1 MFRIAILGCE
11 NSHADNFIKH
21 IKSEYPDKIEVVGV
35 YTEYEDAKERMRTN
49 YGVYVA
55 DRFDE
60 FVGRIDGLVVT
71 ARHGRDHL
79 RFAEPYFASGIP
91 MFIDKPITASVDDA
105 VKLAGKLRSHNIRFT
120 GGSSCVH
127 APELCDLKEAFGS
140 GEGVLSGYVSAPIN
154 LCNPYGDFWFYSQ
167 HLVQIMQSVFG
178 NYPKTVTAKQVGEK
192 VDVLFGYESYNVH
205 ATYVDGVYRYNAA
218 VLLADGLVS
227 RELTVDSK
235 VFTSEFDCFYELLL
249 GGAGEESVRAFIS
262 PVFIIDAVVRA
273 LASGR
278 EEQVAEIPAEI
289 V

>member
-1 MFRIAILGCE
+1 
-11 NSHADNFIKH
+11 
-21 IKSEYPDKIEVVGV
+21 
-35 YTEYEDAKERMRTN
+35 
-49 YGVYVA
+49 
-55 DRFDE
+55 
-60 FVGRIDGLVVT
+60 
-71 ARHGRDHL
+71 
-79 RFAEPYFASGIP
+79 
-91 MFIDKPITASVDDA
+91 
-105 VKLAGKLRSHNIRFT
+105 
-120 GGSSCVH
+120 
-127 APELCDLKEAFGS
+127 
-140 GEGVLSGYVSAPIN
+140 
-154 LCNPYGDFWFYSQ
+154 
-167 HLVQIMQSVFG
+167 MQSVFG

-249 GGAGEESVRAFIS
+249 GGAGEESVRDFIS
-262 PVFIIDAVVRA
+262 PVFVIDAVVRA